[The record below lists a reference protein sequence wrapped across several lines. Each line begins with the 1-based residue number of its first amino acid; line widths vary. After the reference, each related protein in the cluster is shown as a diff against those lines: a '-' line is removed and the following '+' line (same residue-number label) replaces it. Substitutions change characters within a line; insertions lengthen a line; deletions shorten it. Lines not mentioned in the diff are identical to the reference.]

1 MRGSGAVRG
10 RGTVRGEG
18 GGAEIIGGGT
28 REAVRSA
35 RGRCGAHRGQCGV
48 LGGGTREVVRGAR
61 GRCSSAMAVPVDP
74 GSSPLLAAALR
85 AHQAAF
91 GGAAVLA
98 AWAPGRVNLIGE
110 HTDYNGGFVLPMV
123 RAVLRRPGSAVSPF
137 RLLLAAPALPAP
149 SRDVPSG
156 IPHPGPCCSPSAHQ
170 LLTGDVILS
179 QPPREAGTFFVH
191 PRQRTSRSQRAMFWW
206 QRWFR
211 TAGASFSFGAPL
223 LSGEVPTQP

>member
-1 MRGSGAVRG
+1 MRG

-18 GGAEIIGGGT
+18 GGAEII
-28 REAVRSA
+28 
-35 RGRCGAHRGQCGV
+35 
-48 LGGGTREVVRGAR
+48 GGGTREVVRGAR

-179 QPPREAGTFFVH
+179 QPPREAGTFLCTPVKELPV
-191 PRQRTSRSQRAMFWW
+191 PRERCFGGRDGSEEQELPFPSEPLCSAGKSPLSPKSNLQLITVGAGQLNSPAGKKTSRS
-206 QRWFR
+206 
-211 TAGASFSFGAPL
+211 
-223 LSGEVPTQP
+223 LSHS